1 MWVLIQRDTFF
12 STWDKGID
20 MRFNK
25 VFLACLVLGG
35 SAMLAACGGGD
46 SSPPPAAGSADLTL
60 SGTAATG
67 KAINGGALGVTCKS
81 GSGTGTSGA
90 DGSFKVTVANGAGP
104 CLLKITP
111 VVGIPLYSMTS
122 GSGTSANITPMT
134 NMLVSYLLSAKDMN
148 AASPEDWFKLATTR
162 ALLADP
168 VALTAR
174 IKSDFILVLQKL
186 APKLKVTSDDF
197 LAKSFVAGSLTDTTD
212 TDLEELVKVGVVTS
226 TGEASPGTKD
236 TLKREGEKAKPVV
249 VVVPTGAT
257 GAGS

>member
-1 MWVLIQRDTFF
+1 LIQFDTFF

-46 SSPPPAAGSADLTL
+46 SSPPPAAGADLTL

-67 KAINGGALGVTCKS
+67 KAINGGALGVTCKT

-90 DGSFKVTVANGAGP
+90 DGSFKVAVANGAGP

-111 VVGIPLYSMTS
+111 VGGIPLYSMTS

-134 NMLVSYLLSAKDMN
+134 NMLVSYLLSVPGMG
-148 AASPEDWFKLATTR
+148 AANPEAWFALPNTR

-174 IKSDFILVLQKL
+174 IKSDFIPVLKALVPGLNV
-186 APKLKVTSDDF
+186 ASDDF
-197 LAKSFVAGSLTDTTD
+197 LAKPFVAGSAADTTD
-212 TDLEELVKVGVVTS
+212 SDLEKLKTAGVVTE
-226 TGEASPGTKD
+226 TGEATTKTKD
-236 TLKREGEKAKPVV
+236 TLKLEGGKAKSAV